1 MPGGTQTR
9 GTKRTRS
16 GVAKASQTGGN
27 RRMTVPRNRLNF
39 PQSLRTRM
47 RYVTRVEYTLTNSNA
62 VVRTIRANDLF
73 DPEYA
78 VGGHQP
84 RGFDE
89 MMEVY
94 GKYTVMGSK
103 ITASFMYEGYN
114 GPSETGSAGNL
125 IQTLS
130 SSAGSPPQTPALPP
144 VACGVHTGV
153 ETLATGTAEEQM
165 EKERTSWGYITPQT
179 GMISRGASAT
189 QKDFFGKEFVV
200 GADTYSGTKTGGVSE
215 DLFFEVWAARIDNNY
230 SAGVVRIPCYITV
243 EYDAVFTEPKTL
255 SAS

>member
-1 MPGGTQTR
+1 MSTQTGR
-9 GTKRTRS
+9 GVKRSRS
-16 GVAKASQTGGN
+16 GVAKGGN

-47 RYVTRVEYTLTNSNA
+47 RYVTRVEFTPTSTSA
-62 VVRTIRANDLF
+62 IVRTIRANDLF
-73 DPEYA
+73 DPEFA

-103 ITASFMYEGYN
+103 VSATFMYEGYT
-114 GPSETGSAGNL
+114 GPSETGSAGHL

-130 SSAGSPPQTPALPP
+130 SSAGSPPETPALPP
-144 VACGVHTGV
+144 IACGIHTGT
-153 ETLATGTAEEQM
+153 ENLATGTAEEQM
-165 EKERTSWGYITPQT
+165 EKERTTWGYISPSSGVVTRT
-179 GMISRGASAT
+179 ASAT

-200 GADTYSGTKTGGVSE
+200 GAEGYSGSASKGVTE
-215 DLFFEVWAARIDNNY
+215 DLFFEVWAARLDNNY
-230 SAGVVRIPCYITV
+230 NTGVVRIPCFITV

>member
-1 MPGGTQTR
+1 MSTQTGR
-9 GTKRTRS
+9 GQKRSRS
-16 GVAKASQTGGN
+16 GVAKKQSGGN

-47 RYVTRVEYTLTNSNA
+47 RYVTRVEFTPTSTSA
-62 VVRTIRANDLF
+62 IVRTIRANDLF
-73 DPEYA
+73 DPEFA

-103 ITASFMYEGYN
+103 VSATFMYEGYT
-114 GPSETGSAGNL
+114 GPSETGSAGHL

-130 SSAGSPPQTPALPP
+130 SSAGSPPETPALPP
-144 VACGVHTGV
+144 IACGIHTGT
-153 ETLATGTAEEQM
+153 ENLATGTAEEQM
-165 EKERTSWGYITPQT
+165 EKERTTWGYISPSSGVVTRT
-179 GMISRGASAT
+179 ASAT

-200 GADTYSGTKTGGVSE
+200 GAEGYSGSASKGVTE
-215 DLFFEVWAARIDNNY
+215 DLFFEVWAARLDNNY
-230 SAGVVRIPCYITV
+230 NTGVVRIPCFITV